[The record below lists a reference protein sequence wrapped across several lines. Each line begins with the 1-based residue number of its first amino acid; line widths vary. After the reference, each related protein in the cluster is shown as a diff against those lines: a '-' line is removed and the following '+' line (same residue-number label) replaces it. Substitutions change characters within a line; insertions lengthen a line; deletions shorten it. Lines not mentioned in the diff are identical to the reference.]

1 MGNKLPTRT
10 VCGHIMPENELRE
23 IVNEL
28 GYIPN
33 EDELEVMYY
42 YEYMDNK

>member
-1 MGNKLPTRT
+1 MGELPTRT
-10 VCGHIMPENELRE
+10 IFGHIVPKTELQE

-33 EDELEVMYY
+33 EDELEAMYFY
-42 YEYMDNK
+42 DNEDNE

>member
-10 VCGHIMPENELRE
+10 VYGQIMPESELQE

-28 GYIPN
+28 GYIPS
-33 EDELEVMYY
+33 EDELEVMYH
-42 YEYMDNK
+42 YENKDNE

>member
-10 VCGHIMPENELRE
+10 VYGHIMPENELRE

-28 GYIPN
+28 GYIPS
-33 EDELEVMYY
+33 EDELEVMYH
-42 YEYMDNK
+42 YENEDCK

>member
-1 MGNKLPTRT
+1 MGELPTRT
-10 VCGHIMPENELRE
+10 VYGHIVPESELQE

-28 GYIPN
+28 GYIPS
-33 EDELEVMYY
+33 EDELEAMYH

>member
-1 MGNKLPTRT
+1 MGELHTRT
-10 VCGHIMPENELRE
+10 VFGHIVPENELQE

-33 EDELEVMYY
+33 EDELEAMYH

>member
-1 MGNKLPTRT
+1 MNELPTRT
-10 VCGHIMPENELRE
+10 VFGHIVPKSELQE

-33 EDELEVMYY
+33 EDELAVMYHY
-42 YEYMDNK
+42 DNKDNE

>member
-1 MGNKLPTRT
+1 MSELPIRK
-10 VCGHIMPENELRE
+10 VYGHIVPKSELQE

-28 GYIPN
+28 GYIPS
-33 EDELEVMYY
+33 EDELEATYH